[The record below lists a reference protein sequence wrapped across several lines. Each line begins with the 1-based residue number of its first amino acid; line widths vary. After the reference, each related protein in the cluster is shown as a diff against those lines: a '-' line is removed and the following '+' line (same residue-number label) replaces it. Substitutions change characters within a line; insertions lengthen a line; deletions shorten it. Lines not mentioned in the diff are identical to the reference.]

1 MTRQKIYGLVVLVLV
16 IALNGAFLAR
26 QIGKRPAV
34 AKSSS
39 EQNRQLQL
47 VELVSQQELVGEAK
61 MQRNMPI
68 RQIGS
73 LTRDRYWTPVLPL
86 TEEQKKVILALDHL
100 VNEGRYQTRLADAA
114 AVTADPSL
122 REQLLPRS
130 WDRQL
135 EAIRHA
141 IRLVSLGLL
150 TEEQAGFVIQHDVAL
165 NGLGALY
172 ADKNVVELIG
182 LRADQRLKLDE
193 LKAKATANANSLMT
207 LAFQTDPQ
215 SVKEYKIAIDDQKRE
230 NDAAIK
236 RIFTPDQ
243 MEKWNQLTAKRSLP
257 AKPPDATR
265 SALSGAEVAG
275 VHILELSPI
284 FHALAAHANA
294 LGLSADQTTLLKDL
308 EDVTREGYVWIGRR
322 DLEGSSGRE
331 DAGKNRADRISRIR
345 SEFVQHAE
353 QVALLGILSERQAE
367 KLQVVMR
374 EK

>member
-1 MTRQKIYGLVVLVLV
+1 MTRQKTYGLLVLVLV
-16 IALNGAFLAR
+16 ITLNGAFPAR
-26 QIGKRPAV
+26 LIGKWSAI
-34 AKSSS
+34 AKASS
-39 EQNRQLQL
+39 EQNRQL
-47 VELVSQQELVGEAK
+47 QQELVGEAK
-61 MQRNMPI
+61 MQRNTPI
-68 RQIGS
+68 RLIGS
-73 LTRDRYWTPVLPL
+73 LTRDRYWTSVLPL
-86 TEEQKKVILALDHL
+86 TEEQQKVIMALNHL

-114 AVTADPSL
+114 AVTADPTR
-122 REQLLPRS
+122 REQLLLQS

-150 TEEQAGFVIQHDVAL
+150 TEEQAAFVLQRDVAL
-165 NGLGALY
+165 NGLSALY
-172 ADKNVVELIG
+172 ADKNLVELIG

-193 LKAKATANANSLMT
+193 AKAEATANANKLMT

-215 SVKEYKIAIDDQKRE
+215 SVKEYKIAIDDQKRV
-230 NDAAIK
+230 NDAAVR

-257 AKPPDATR
+257 AKPPNATR

-275 VHILELSPI
+275 VHILDLSPI
-284 FHALAAHANA
+284 FHDLAAHANVV
-294 LGLSADQTTLLKDL
+294 GLSADQKTLLKDL

-322 DLEGSSGRE
+322 DLEGSPGHE
-331 DAGKNRADRISRIR
+331 DAGKSRDDGISRIR
-345 SEFVQHAE
+345 SEFVKHAE

-374 EK
+374 EN

>member
-1 MTRQKIYGLVVLVLV
+1 MTRQKINGLVVLVLV
-16 IALNGAFLAR
+16 ITLNGAFPAR
-26 QIGKRPAV
+26 LIGKWSAI
-34 AKSSS
+34 AKASS
-39 EQNRQLQL
+39 EQNGQLQL
-47 VELVSQQELVGEAK
+47 ELVGEAE
-61 MQRNMPI
+61 MQRNTPI
-68 RQIGS
+68 RLIGS
-73 LTRDRYWTPVLPL
+73 LTRDRYWTSVLPL
-86 TEEQKKVILALDHL
+86 TEEQKKVILALNHL

-114 AVTADPSL
+114 AVTADPTR
-122 REQLLPRS
+122 REQLLLQS

-150 TEEQAGFVIQHDVAL
+150 TEEQAAFVIQRDVAL
-165 NGLGALY
+165 NGLSALY
-172 ADKNVVELIG
+172 ADKNLVELIG

-193 LKAKATANANSLMT
+193 AKAEATANANKLMT

-215 SVKEYKIAIDDQKRE
+215 SVKEYKIAIDDQKRV
-230 NDAAIK
+230 NDAAVR

-275 VHILELSPI
+275 AHILDLSPI
-284 FHALAAHANA
+284 FHALAAHANVV
-294 LGLSADQTTLLKDL
+294 GLSADQKTLLKDL

-322 DLEGSSGRE
+322 DLEGSPGHE
-331 DAGKNRADRISRIR
+331 DAGKSRDDGISRIR
-345 SEFVQHAE
+345 SEFVKHAE

-374 EK
+374 EN